1 MYWIPYQCSV
11 FFKYNFIIYYFL
23 DEVFN
28 SQWKF
33 WCWSFKKPLQYYHLV
48 NANNYFFKKLFLPDS
63 TLKRCEEYQIESN
76 NYRQKKNHNFLF
88 HKNQQTGGAINQ
100 QLPVNIL
107 KRGLITYYPINFHQ
121 HKNFFMTSLMKKLL
135 IDFLIL
141 SKSYLYLL
149 VLVKN

>member
-1 MYWIPYQCSV
+1 MRCLIRNE
-11 FFKYNFIIYYFL
+11 NF
-23 DEVFN
+23 DVEVLKN
-28 SQWKF
+28 HY
-33 WCWSFKKPLQYYHLV
+33 QYYHLV
-48 NANNYFFKKLFLPDS
+48 NSNNYFFKKLFLPDS